1 MSNVKHNPKATAN
14 AAATIVA
21 IVYIVCR
28 VGFALFPDLSMTI
41 AQSWFHG
48 LELSRVSEWSL
59 SLGSFV
65 IGLTTSTIGTWLIGY
80 LFANLYNYF
89 AKKQS

>member
-1 MSNVKHNPKATAN
+1 MKHNPSVTAN
-14 AAATIVA
+14 AAAVTVA

-28 VGFALFPDLSMTI
+28 IGIALFPDLAMTI

-48 LELSRVSEWSL
+48 IQLTQISELNL

-65 IGLTTSTIGTWLIGY
+65 LGLATSTIGTWLVGY
-80 LFANLYNYF
+80 LFAKLYNYF
-89 AKKQS
+89 LKS

>member
-1 MSNVKHNPKATAN
+1 MKHNPSVTAN
-14 AAATIVA
+14 AAAVNVA

-28 VGFALFPDLSMTI
+28 IGIALFPDLGMTI

-48 LELSRVSEWSL
+48 IQLTQISELNL

-65 IGLTTSTIGTWLIGY
+65 LGLTTSTIGAWLIGY
-80 LFANLYNYF
+80 LFAKLYNYF
-89 AKKQS
+89 LKS

>member
-1 MSNVKHNPKATAN
+1 MKHNPISTAN
-14 AAATIVA
+14 AAAVTVA

-28 VGFALFPDLSMTI
+28 VGVSLFPDLSMTI

-48 LELSRVSEWSL
+48 IKLTQISELNL

-65 IGLTTSTIGTWLIGY
+65 LGLTTSTIGTWLVGY
-80 LFANLYNYF
+80 LFAKLYNYF
-89 AKKQS
+89 LKS

>member
-1 MSNVKHNPKATAN
+1 MKHNPSVTAN
-14 AAATIVA
+14 AAAVTVA

-28 VGFALFPDLSMTI
+28 IGIALFPDLAMTI

-48 LELSRVSEWSL
+48 IQLTQISELNL

-65 IGLTTSTIGTWLIGY
+65 LGLATSTIGTWLVGY
-80 LFANLYNYF
+80 LFAKLYNYF
-89 AKKQS
+89 LKL